1 MQQMKTPPSHLPPED
16 AVDHDD
22 DKPLQGVEDG
32 KKDLEERRAPVGDGQ
47 DCRHP
52 GESQQGQ
59 HHTGAP
65 EGCPG
70 REKER
75 AQLHLTHFQVGL

>member
-1 MQQMKTPPSHLPPED
+1 MTPPSHLPPED

-22 DKPLQGVEDG
+22 DKSLQGVEDG
-32 KKDLEERRAPVGDGQ
+32 EEDLEKRRAPVGDGQ

-59 HHTGAP
+59 HHAGAP
-65 EGCPG
+65 QGCPVKG
-70 REKER
+70 EGKR
-75 AQLHLTHFQVGL
+75 AQLHLTHSQVGF